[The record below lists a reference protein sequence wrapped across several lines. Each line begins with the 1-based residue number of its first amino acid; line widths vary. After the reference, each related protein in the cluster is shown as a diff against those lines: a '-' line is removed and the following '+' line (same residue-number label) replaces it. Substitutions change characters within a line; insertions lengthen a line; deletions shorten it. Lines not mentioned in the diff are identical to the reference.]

1 MQETGSILHSKIRHS
16 VFLTTGMSLF
26 LLLLALLLIFWLG
39 RHALQMARVKAP
51 TVRHTEKL
59 QQGVQKSQE
68 ELLSWVSMGDESKR
82 AQRQEVWNQDIFPHI
97 EELIAIGG
105 EWTEQERDVLLQ
117 VRDKLYEL
125 EALQWWVE
133 DSARSAGNR
142 PSRQL
147 FEEEASLVFKSLS
160 KDVAEVFASQVDSS
174 EAGPKLIGALS
185 DLRAELASAHASFGQ
200 YLLAPEGGE
209 VLEYQNHLTEAQEAV
224 ATMANYLPL
233 LEAEDRERG
242 ERVASNLAAYANT
255 LDEARRLEE
264 SATSN
269 QAEYVLEGEIAKAI
283 EFVSSRLVEI
293 DRRELAALESGGK
306 SIENL
311 TWLALI
317 GLPLFMLATAF
328 VAVKNA
334 RKLFSGVVVPLKDLV
349 KVAEAVNQGN
359 YEERVEVKS
368 EDEVGLLAVSFN
380 NMAESFQEITDVAIA
395 VACGDFS
402 KRLDVDNEK
411 DWLRAAINAMN
422 NKLVEVTSQARLIAD
437 GDYSTDFTP
446 MSDRDELGHALKQ
459 MTVNLRESTAK
470 LATSEARSTAVIR
483 TAQDGIVTIGE
494 DRTIH
499 SFNEAAERMFGYRAG
514 EIVGQKIARL
524 ITESDNRSTQG
535 AAAGRSGGQE
545 LVARRKDGT
554 TFPVLLSIGEAVVDD
569 KRIFTGI
576 LRDLTAE
583 KEARAELDR
592 HLLEQEEQSWFKS
605 QLSSVYDE
613 AQGVTDPR
621 LLCKTML
628 SKLAEQL
635 TLGQALFYC
644 LEEHEHS
651 DPELVL
657 YAAYGFSRED
667 QEHVPLSVELE
678 NGLVG
683 ECAHQK
689 RIIVLRDIPESY
701 LRISSGL
708 GGDQPKQIML
718 MPVMFERSLLGVLE
732 LATFAEFSEVQRDY
746 LEQAV
751 RTIGA
756 LLKGVMEQK
765 RTQELL
771 IVTQEQSENLRV
783 QQEELRVSNEE
794 LRRQTDQLQASEEEL
809 RVGQIELAEAN
820 SQLRDNA
827 KRLEVHNEILNT
839 RNAELELAREGIR
852 LKAEELENASK
863 YKSEFLANMS
873 HELRTP
879 LNSILVLAKM
889 LKENKQGT
897 LDKKQQ
903 KFASVIHQS
912 GNDLLA
918 LINEI
923 LDLSKIEAG
932 MLEFEWEDHEVGD
945 LVEKMDNLFNEVS
958 KSKGLNFAINV
969 DEDCPKELHTD
980 MSRLEQVIKNL
991 ISNAFK
997 FTADGGTVELRLSR
1011 QEDKT
1016 VLKHDCLI
1024 ESSAIIA
1031 IAVRDTGIGIPANK
1045 HDAVFESFQQAD
1057 GSTSRKYGG
1066 TGLGLSISRELVQRM
1081 GGEITLE
1088 SEEGKGSTFTVHLPA
1103 DFDPNSQAA
1112 KSAGPAAK
1120 KSLPKSQEDAGAGP
1134 SLVPAALADVGPGS
1148 AKESPPERPAPRKTM
1163 VNDDRHTIT
1172 TADQAVLIIEHDLGL
1187 ALNIQACA
1195 RERGFKGVVTG
1206 DGEEALEL
1214 AQQFAITAVV
1224 LDLDL
1229 PSADG
1234 WELLSNLK
1242 KDDKMASV
1250 PVFVVSSLEVKERA
1264 LALGAQDALEKPV
1277 RSERLMASFDGL
1289 RLPKVEIESE
1299 GKVLIIEDDE
1309 KQCYAVQELLE
1320 SRGFST
1326 ASAFDAE
1333 EAMAQLDQEQIEL
1346 VILDLGLPDVPGIEL
1361 LDRIREREQ
1370 SRNLPIIVLT
1380 GQDVDKAD
1388 VSRMESQQCS
1398 VVIKT
1403 EHSDQRLL
1411 DETALCLRQLEDEG
1425 VVHKPER
1432 ARAANSRT
1440 VLKNKIAL
1448 VVDDDDRNISA
1459 LSSLLEEHLMKVVV
1473 AYNGREALEKLD
1485 EHPNVDIVLM
1495 DVMMPEMDGYEA
1507 IRNIRRHPD
1516 RKNLPVIAVTAK
1528 TMKGDREASLEA
1540 GASEYISKPIDTEKL
1555 LTLLSVWL
1563 YR

>member
-1 MQETGSILHSKIRHS
+1 MRETGSILHSKIRHS

-68 ELLSWVSMGDESKR
+68 DLLGWVSMGDESKR
-82 AQRQEVWNQDIFPHI
+82 AERQEVWNQDILPHI
-97 EELIAIGG
+97 EELIAIGSG
-105 EWTEQERDVLLQ
+105 WTEEERDVLLQ

-133 DSARSAGNR
+133 DSARAGGNR
-142 PSRQL
+142 PGRQL
-147 FEEEASLVFKSLS
+147 FEDEAAAVFASLTNDLS
-160 KDVAEVFASQVDSS
+160 EVFASQVASS
-174 EAGPKLIGALS
+174 EAGPKLLTSLS
-185 DLRAELASAHASFGQ
+185 DLRAELAFAHASFGQ
-200 YLLAPEGGE
+200 FLLAPEDGG
-209 VLEYQNHLTEAQEAV
+209 VLEYQNHLSKAQA
-224 ATMANYLPL
+224 ATVTMGNYLPL

-242 ERVASNLAAYANT
+242 ERVVTNLAAYAKT

-264 SATSN
+264 SSTSN

-283 EFVSSRLVEI
+283 EFVSSRLMEI

-328 VAVKNA
+328 VAIKNA
-334 RKLFSGVVVPLKDLV
+334 RQLFSGVVVPLKDLV

-368 EDEVGLLAVSFN
+368 DDEVGLLAASFN

-395 VACGDFS
+395 VACGDFG
-402 KRLDVDNEK
+402 KRLEVDNEK

-422 NKLVEVTSQARLIAD
+422 NKLVEVTQQARRIAD

-499 SFNEAAERMFGYRAG
+499 SFNEAAEKMFGYRAE

-524 ITESDNRSTQG
+524 ITETDNRSKP
-535 AAAGRSGGQE
+535 ADAGRGGGQE

-554 TFPVLLSIGEAVVDD
+554 TFPILLSIGEAMVDD

-592 HLLEQEEQSWFKS
+592 HLKEQEEQSWFKS
-605 QLSSVYDE
+605 QLSSIYDA

-628 SKLAEQL
+628 SRLAEQL

-644 LEEHEHS
+644 LEEREREE
-651 DPELVL
+651 PELIL
-657 YAAYGFSRED
+657 YAAYGFSRDE
-667 QEHVPLSVELE
+667 QESVPLSVEME
-678 NGLVG
+678 KGLVG

-689 RIIVLRDIPESY
+689 RTIVLRDLPESY

-708 GGDQPKQIML
+708 GGDQPSQIML
-718 MPVMFERSLLGVLE
+718 LPVLFERKLLGVLE
-732 LATFAEFSEVQRDY
+732 LATFAEFSPVQRDY
-746 LEQAV
+746 LEQVV
-751 RTIGA
+751 RNVGA

-765 RTQELL
+765 RREELL
-771 IVTQEQSENLRV
+771 LVTQEQSENLRV

-820 SQLRDNA
+820 AQLKDNA
-827 KRLEVHNEILNT
+827 NRLEEHNETLNS

-932 MLEFEWEDHEVGD
+932 MLEFEWEDHGVGV
-945 LVEKMDNLFNEVS
+945 LTEKMDNLFGEVS
-958 KSKGLNFAINV
+958 KTKMLNFVITV
-969 DEDCPKELHTD
+969 EEECPESIHTD
-980 MSRLEQVIKNL
+980 MARLEQVIKNL

-997 FTADGGTVELRLSR
+997 FTPEGGTVELKLSR
-1011 QEDKT
+1011 QSDKSS
-1016 VLKHDCLI
+1016 LRHDCLVDAS
-1024 ESSAIIA
+1024 EIISF
-1031 IAVRDTGIGIPANK
+1031 AVRDTGIGIPADK
-1045 HDAVFESFQQAD
+1045 HGAVFESFQQAD

-1081 GGEITLE
+1081 GGEIVLE
-1088 SEEGKGSTFTVHLPA
+1088 SEEGKGSTFTVYLPA
-1103 DFDPNSQAA
+1103 NFDPESVAA
-1112 KSAGPAAK
+1112 KSMGPAQKAAP
-1120 KSLPKSQEDAGAGP
+1120 PKNGSSRETSAP
-1134 SLVPAALADVGPGS
+1134 MVPAAFERSGPDFEK
-1148 AKESPPERPAPRKTM
+1148 APPERPVPRKSL
-1163 VNDDRHTIT
+1163 VNDDRQSIT
-1172 TADQAVLIIEHDLGL
+1172 RADQAVLIIEHDPGL
-1187 ALNIQACA
+1187 AINIQACA
-1195 RERGFKGVVTG
+1195 RERGFKGIVTN
-1206 DGEEALEL
+1206 DGTEALKLCQEY
-1214 AQQFAITAVV
+1214 AITAVV

-1234 WELLSNLK
+1234 WQVLSDLK

-1250 PVFVVSSLEVKERA
+1250 PVFVVSSLDVKERA
-1264 LALGAQDALEKPV
+1264 LALGAEDTLEKPV
-1277 RSERLMASFDGL
+1277 RSEKLMASFDGL
-1289 RLPKVEIESE
+1289 RLPKGAVDTE

-1320 SRGFST
+1320 GRGFAT
-1326 ASAFDAE
+1326 ASAFNAE
-1333 EAMAQLDQEQIEL
+1333 EALQQLEQENIEL

-1361 LDRIREREQ
+1361 LEQIRDREQ
-1370 SRNLPIIVLT
+1370 SQKMPIIVLT

-1388 VSRMESQQCS
+1388 VSRLESQQCS

-1411 DETALCLRQLEDEG
+1411 DETALCLRQLEDDG
-1425 VVHKPER
+1425 VVPKPER

-1440 VLKNKIAL
+1440 VLKNKTAL

-1473 AYNGREALEKLD
+1473 AYNGREALEKLE
-1485 EHPNVDIVLM
+1485 EHREVEIVLM

-1507 IRNIRRHPD
+1507 IRNIRRDPE